1 MGERVLLLHGLH
13 MHAWAM
19 RPFARLLG
27 SYGCVA
33 DTFGYYSVVHSIAKH
48 TKALIDKVEACYEKD
63 EAVKLHFVGHS
74 LGGLVLRHFA
84 AQRPDLVRGRI
95 VTLGTPHQGSKAAVK
110 VHNWGLGMPVLGASF
125 QMALDGAIPPLPE
138 GIELGSLAGNQP
150 LGLGRLLGLEGEN
163 DGTVGV
169 AETCFEDMADH
180 VVLPLSHTG
189 MLFSREAA
197 AQAALFLRQGR
208 FSHFDV

>member
-1 MGERVLLLHGLH
+1 MNERVLLLHGLH

-19 RPFARLLG
+19 RPFARLLAG
-27 SYGCVA
+27 FGCDT
-33 DTFGYYSVVHSIAKH
+33 DTFGYYSVLHNIQRHS
-48 TKALIDKVEACYEKD
+48 KALIDKVEADYEKD
-63 EAVKLHFVGHS
+63 NTLKLHFVGHS

-95 VTLGTPHQGSKAAVK
+95 VTLGTPHQGSQAAVK
-110 VHNWGLGMPVLGASF
+110 IHGWGLGVPVLGGSF
-125 QMALDGAIPPLPE
+125 LSGLNGEVPPLPV

-150 LGLGRLLGLEGEN
+150 LGLGRLLRLEGEN

-169 AETCFEDMADH
+169 AETCLENMADH

-189 MLFSREAA
+189 MLFSKDAA
-197 AQAALFLRQGR
+197 AQSAWFLRQGR
-208 FSHFDV
+208 FMR